1 MILSIDESIRVLKS
15 EILAQ
20 DWRLPKKRVE
30 PLEAALTCL
39 KNRYTT
45 RKNTLAILTM
55 AESVVKYL
63 KKQDKPSSPEFIDF
77 LKEAMAHIVTLYEDS
92 KYDPEKEAQIFKR
105 VYSRF
110 AVLKKTLR
118 KPAKTAASPRKKSR
132 AQTGAAPAEN
142 RASAPP
148 PNPHP
153 VSPAPAS
160 VQEPAAQEAMPA
172 PPRPAP
178 KEDAEAAVVDEDY
191 APHVHEL
198 RIGEVS
204 VAVPAENIA
213 LVRPLSKQKKA
224 LYMKNSHIPL
234 KDLTRFMRSLA
245 KELQGELAKIK
256 DSKLKKLILPL
267 MVPRG
272 LDLPHL
278 PDENATDLV
287 ILTTGLWHGIIFCSG
302 VEVEAKT
309 MVKFKKARNGDIAG
323 IGSLEGGGEIQLLDA
338 ASILSR
344 EGFLAMI

>member
-1 MILSIDESIRVLKS
+1 
-15 EILAQ
+15 
-20 DWRLPKKRVE
+20 
-30 PLEAALTCL
+30 
-39 KNRYTT
+39 
-45 RKNTLAILTM
+45 M

-63 KKQDKPSSPEFIDF
+63 KKQDKPSNPEFIDF

-110 AVLKKTLR
+110 ALLKKTLQ
-118 KPAKTAASPRKKSR
+118 KQAKTAASPRKKSM
-132 AQTGAAPAEN
+132 APTGNAPAEN
-142 RASAPP
+142 TASAPTS
-148 PNPHP
+148 NPHLL
-153 VSPAPAS
+153 SPALAAG
-160 VQEPAAQEAMPA
+160 QEPAAQEVASAAPQPA
-172 PPRPAP
+172 R
-178 KEDAEAAVVDEDY
+178 KEDAEPVAFAEGY
-191 APHVHEL
+191 APHVYEL

-204 VAVPAENIA
+204 MAVPAENIA

-224 LYMKNSHIPL
+224 LYLKNSHIPL
-234 KDLTRFMRSLA
+234 KDLSRFMRSLSR
-245 KELQGELAKIK
+245 ELKGELAKIK

-323 IGSLEGGGEIQLLDA
+323 IGSLEGGGEAQLLDA